1 MSQEEQSKYSR
12 REFLRLGWTVGAGLV
27 LPAAL
32 HGCGSGGDSAQ
43 PLPVE
48 TFNGFPQVVWTE
60 TRQRVWHP
68 NMTGAGNIVA
78 RFAEDDRLELKPY
91 SPNAPW

>member
-1 MSQEEQSKYSR
+1 MHYGNLSAVIVCDWFDTLNNEARGK
-12 REFLRLGWTVGAGLV
+12 RLHCVVLHNWAGV
-27 LPAAL
+27 
-32 HGCGSGGDSAQ
+32 